1 MKALLFAC
9 FLVVS
14 TAVSVSADVPKPKTP
29 PKPLRGLHTRLEIVP
44 DEKIYEAKLQI
55 SESDLKTFMAAINAT
70 PPGNGEGIMAVAGG
84 VSASAMRTIIA
95 GILMF
100 LAVSVAGVMLA
111 RSSSLGRTQKALGAV
126 VVVAVVL
133 GAAAIIVRAN
143 AGPPGSYYWRN
154 LPKALADGKPTQGGV
169 DIEIVPD
176 EEGGKPVRLLIPLKK
191 GSHSGDE

>member
-1 MKALLFAC
+1 MKALLFTC

-14 TAVSVSADVPKPKTP
+14 TAVSVNADVPKPKTP
-29 PKPLRGLHTRLEIVP
+29 PQPLRALHTRLEIVP
-44 DEKIYEAKLQI
+44 DERIYEAKLQI
-55 SESDLKTFMAAINAT
+55 SESELKTLMAAMNVK

-84 VSASAMRTIIA
+84 VSGSAMRTIIA
-95 GILMF
+95 GMLMF
-100 LAVSVAGVMLA
+100 LAVSVAGVMFA
-111 RSSSLGRTQKALGAV
+111 RSSSLGRTQKALGV
-126 VVVAVVL
+126 VVLVGVVL
-133 GAAAIIVRAN
+133 GAAAIIARAN

-191 GSHSGDE
+191 GNHSGDE

>member
-9 FLVVS
+9 FLLVS
-14 TAVSVSADVPKPKTP
+14 TTVSVNADVPKPKP
-29 PKPLRGLHTRLEIVP
+29 PAKPLRALHTRLEIVP

-55 SESDLKTFMAAINAT
+55 SESELKSFMAAINAT

-95 GILMF
+95 GMLMF
-100 LAVSVAGVMLA
+100 LAVAVAGVMFA

-126 VVVAVVL
+126 VLVAVVL
-133 GAAAIIVRAN
+133 GAAAIISRAN

-154 LPKALADGKPTQGGV
+154 LPKALADGKSTQGGV

-176 EEGGKPVRLLIPLKK
+176 EEVGKPVRLLIPLKK
-191 GSHSGDE
+191 GNHSGDE